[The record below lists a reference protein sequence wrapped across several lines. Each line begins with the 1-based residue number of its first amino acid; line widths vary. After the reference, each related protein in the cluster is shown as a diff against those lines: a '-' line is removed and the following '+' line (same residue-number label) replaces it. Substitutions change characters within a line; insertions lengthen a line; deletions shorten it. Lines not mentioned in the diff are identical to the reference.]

1 MAAVAAW
8 LVVSGMAATDNATWR
23 ALRSIAALPDAAW
36 SPREG
41 DCTGTAHHRWALVMY
56 VHTDPG
62 GRVQFWR
69 CVRCGKHKLQ
79 AVNSGETV
87 YADSVGQDG
96 LNQASAYVTKA
107 IR

>member
-1 MAAVAAW
+1 
-8 LVVSGMAATDNATWR
+8 
-23 ALRSIAALPDAAW
+23 
-36 SPREG
+36 
-41 DCTGTAHHRWALVMY
+41 MY

-69 CVRCGKHKLQ
+69 CVRCGRHKLQ

-87 YADSVGQDG
+87 YADSDGQEG
-96 LNQASAYVTKA
+96 LNQASAYATKT